1 MSSIRATGDFIVQYP
16 HSPLCSQLLV
26 VGEGGGRRGRFGG
39 REWNDVCLISVY
51 RSEQVRE
58 YGAAMPG

>member
-26 VGEGGGRRGRFGG
+26 VGEGGGRRGRFGRG
-39 REWNDVCLISVY
+39 EGNNVCLLSVY
-51 RSEQVRE
+51 
-58 YGAAMPG
+58 